1 MPFPIAAAAI
11 MAGAS
16 LLGNQ
21 LNAAAQQEA
30 KEQGRAYLR
39 GAQSQANSD
48 YSGIINRINSYYE
61 GDRKKYGIGQAGD
74 SQNYRDAIAS
84 YSPDDY
90 VYMPGTFAGSQFDT
104 AGDRSQYINPYYKQI
119 IDDTAAQVQ
128 HTAAG
133 AGIGRGSGAAEAIAT
148 EVAQKNNDLWKEA
161 NQEYK
166 DERDF
171 AYGQYSDYIRNMQNA
186 LTQRQNAMNT
196 KISLQGNLAQ
206 DYINAMD
213 SQQSDT
219 LKALQDKIATNSTYS
234 TAMAGLY

>member
-1 MPFPIAAAAI
+1 MPFPVAAAAI

-21 LNAAAQQEA
+21 LNSAAQQEA
-30 KEQGRAYLR
+30 KEEGRAYLR
-39 GAQSQANSD
+39 GAQSQANSA
-48 YSGIINRINSYYE
+48 YSNIINGIGSYYDKR
-61 GDRKKYGIGQAGD
+61 GSLGNASDADAYRQLIAG
-74 SQNYRDAIAS
+74 
-84 YSPDDY
+84 YSPDEY
-90 VYMPGTFAGSQFDT
+90 TYMPGKFNAEDYGVGSRQD
-104 AGDRSQYINPYYKQI
+104 YVNPYYQQI

-133 AGIGRGSGAAEAIAT
+133 AGIGRGSGAAQAIAT

-166 DERDF
+166 DERNF
-171 AYGQYSDYIRNMQNA
+171 AYDQYSDYIKNMQNA

-196 KISLQGNLAQ
+196 KLTLQGNLAN
-206 DYINAMD
+206 DYYGVMD
-213 SQQSDT
+213 AQQSDK
-219 LKALQDKIATNSTYS
+219 LKALQDQIATNSTYS

>member
-1 MPFPIAAAAI
+1 MPFPVAAAAI

-21 LNAAAQQEA
+21 LNSAAQQEA
-30 KEQGRAYLR
+30 KEEGRAYLR
-39 GAQSQANSD
+39 GAQSQANSA
-48 YSGIINRINSYYE
+48 YSNIINGIGSYYDKRGSLGNASDAE
-61 GDRKKYGIGQAGD
+61 MYRQLIAG
-74 SQNYRDAIAS
+74 

-90 VYMPGTFAGSQFDT
+90 TYMPGKFNAADYGVGSRQD
-104 AGDRSQYINPYYKQI
+104 YVNPYYQQI

-128 HTAAG
+128 HSAAG
-133 AGIGRGSGAAEAIAT
+133 AGIGRGSGAAQAIAT

-171 AYGQYSDYIRNMQNA
+171 AYNQYSDYIKNMQSTLA
-186 LTQRQNAMNT
+186 QRQNAMNT
-196 KISLQGNLAQ
+196 KLTLQGNLAN
-206 DYINAMD
+206 DYYSVMD
-213 SQQSDT
+213 AQQSDK
-219 LKALQDKIATNSTYS
+219 LKALQDQIATNSTYS